1 MKAGGALA
9 VLLVLGAAMPAQA
22 AAPITAHQLSL
33 MPLPKS
39 AIGPAAASLPL
50 GQGSGVV
57 TDEDAASD
65 ANGKVSEL
73 ELASL
78 GRLTGYS
85 LSYGYTYA
93 VTSGVE
99 QVETSVEL
107 YRDAAS
113 ASRGLAF
120 WKRDETDLR
129 DERGLRGFAVT
140 LRPFSVPAVGD
151 ERVAFTGRASLAG
164 FRPLYGTD
172 ELFRTGRLIVKV
184 TVGAGS
190 PGVSERLAP
199 QLAKKM
205 GDRVRGILG
214 GSLRVQ
220 PVPLG
225 SAGTP
230 GPPPHGPALDR
241 VAIAASDAGGGRVV
255 SQGYEIDR
263 DFSPVS
269 EYRRQL
275 QPAGRFA
282 SLEATVALM
291 HSPQEASFLLN
302 TVYAGITSP
311 VFAQRFGVP
320 GFKATIVPVSGGD
333 ESRAVLADVGLQG
346 GKRAFEAFVLVRVGS
361 LLETVVVGSA
371 ASLQPSAAADLAR
384 LAASKLRA

>member
-1 MKAGGALA
+1 VVVALA
-9 VLLVLGAAMPAQA
+9 ALIAALPT
-22 AAPITAHQLSL
+22 PISDRQLSL

-39 AIGPAAASLPL
+39 GIGPAGASLPL
-50 GQGSGVV
+50 AQGSGVV
-57 TDEDAASD
+57 TDQDAASD
-65 ANGKVSEL
+65 ANGKVTEL
-73 ELASL
+73 QLASL
-78 GRLTGYS
+78 GRLTGYA
-85 LSYGYTYA
+85 LSYGYNYA

-120 WKRDETDLR
+120 WKRDETDLQ
-129 DERGLRGFAVT
+129 DERGLRGFSVT
-140 LRPFSVPAVGD
+140 LRPLAVPAVGD
-151 ERVAFTGRASLAG
+151 ERFAFTGHASLAG

-190 PGVSERLAP
+190 PGISERLAP

-205 GDRVRGILG
+205 SDRVRGILA
-214 GSLRVQ
+214 GSLRAQ
-220 PVPLG
+220 LVPLG
-225 SAGTP
+225 SAAAP

-241 VAIAASDAGGGRVV
+241 VAISAADAGGGRVV

-282 SLEATVALM
+282 SLETTVALM
-291 HSPQEASFLLN
+291 HSSQEASFLLN

-311 VFAQRFGVP
+311 AFAKRFGVP
-320 GFKATIVPVSGGD
+320 GFKATTVQVTAGD
-333 ESRAVLADVGLQG
+333 ESRAVVADVTLQG
-346 GKRAFEAFVLVRVGS
+346 GRRAFEAFVLVRVGP
-361 LLETVVVGSA
+361 LFETVVVGSPA
-371 ASLQPSAAADLAR
+371 TFQPSSAADLAR
-384 LAASKLRA
+384 LAASKLRS